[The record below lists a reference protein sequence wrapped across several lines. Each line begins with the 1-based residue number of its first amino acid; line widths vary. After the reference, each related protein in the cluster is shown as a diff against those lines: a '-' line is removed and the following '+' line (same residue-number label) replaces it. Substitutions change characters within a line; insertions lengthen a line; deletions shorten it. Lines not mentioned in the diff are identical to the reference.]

1 MDVRTLSENGA
12 CIKQYRKNEIIF
24 EEGSLVRFFYLIISG
39 KVEMFCL
46 SDEGKEF
53 TLGVFHDLDS
63 FGEPPLFLN
72 LPYPASARAK
82 EDIEILRLSKDKF
95 LDLLEKKKDLKDY
108 FLKVFAR
115 RIYSKTL
122 SQNSLSHCEP
132 EKRILLFIEKFKF
145 DNDIVTQKHT
155 VLPYTRQ
162 ELANFTGLRIETII
176 RTLAR
181 MKTKGTLHFK
191 NKKVLI

>member
-1 MDVRTLSENGA
+1 
-12 CIKQYRKNEIIF
+12 
-24 EEGSLVRFFYLIISG
+24 
-39 KVEMFCL
+39 MFCL

-53 TLGVFHDLDS
+53 TLGVFRDLDS

-72 LPYPASARAK
+72 LPYPSSARAK
-82 EDIEILRLSKDKF
+82 EDTEILRLSKDKF
-95 LDLLEKKKDLKDY
+95 LDLLEKNKDLKDH

-115 RIYSKTL
+115 RIYSKAL
-122 SQNSLSHCEP
+122 AQNSLSHCEP

-145 DNDIVTQKHT
+145 DNDIVSQTDT
-155 VLPYTRQ
+155 ILPFTRQ

-176 RTLAR
+176 RTLAK